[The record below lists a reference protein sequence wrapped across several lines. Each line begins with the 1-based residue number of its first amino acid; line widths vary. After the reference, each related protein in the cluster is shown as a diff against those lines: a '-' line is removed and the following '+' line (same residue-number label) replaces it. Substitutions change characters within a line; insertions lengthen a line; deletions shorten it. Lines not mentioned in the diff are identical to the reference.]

1 MLGNPERPIG
11 GLAVRTPPGVELV
24 PLGRDDFEAAVRLAR
39 LSRQLPPLDDP
50 APLRDRWEALVNN
63 ADAIAFAALGGPD
76 PVGMAVMQLRRRL
89 NYATFEGW
97 FSDLA
102 LPDQDERQAIGAS
115 LVAALVAEW
124 RLRGGHRILA
134 SVDAADD
141 RRRSLL
147 RDAGFEEG
155 FIDYRLAPVTVATE
169 APKPAGVSIRLL
181 SEADADAVTR
191 LIAEFG
197 PRRSPVPDRMEAV
210 LRTYAGHAREVAAGR
225 AASIVAD
232 LEGATVGVCTL
243 EWQRPFWTDALQA
256 WIPDLVVTEPVRGR
270 GIGRALLGAALVAA
284 RDAGAAEVR
293 LESGAQRAAAHG
305 LYRSSGFVESGR
317 TWILRRED

>member
-24 PLGRDDFEAAVRLAR
+24 PLGRDDFETAVRLAR
-39 LSRQLPPLDDP
+39 RARQVPALDDP
-50 APLRDRWEALVNN
+50 APLRDRWEALVNS
-63 ADAIAFAALGGPD
+63 ADTVVFAALAGAD
-76 PVGMAVMQLRRRL
+76 PVGMAIMQLRRRL

-97 FSDLA
+97 ISDLA
-102 LPDQDERQAIGAS
+102 LPDGDGGGEIGAA

-134 SVDAADD
+134 SVDGAEDARLAA
-141 RRRSLL
+141 L

-155 FIDYRLAPVTVATE
+155 SIDYRLAPVTVPTV
-169 APKPAGVSIRLL
+169 PMPAGVSVRPL
-181 SEADADAVTR
+181 SEVDGDAVTR

-210 LRTYAGHAREVAAGR
+210 LRTYAVHAREVAAGR
-225 AASIVAD
+225 AASVVAELD
-232 LEGATVGVCTL
+232 GTTVGVCTL
-243 EWQRPFWTDALQA
+243 EWQRPFWTDELQA

-270 GIGRALLGAALVAA
+270 GIGRSLLAAALRAA

-293 LESGAQRAAAHG
+293 LETGARRAAAHG
-305 LYRSSGFVESGR
+305 LYRSTGFVEAGR

>member
-24 PLGRDDFEAAVRLAR
+24 PLGRDDFDVAVRLAR
-39 LSRQLPPLDDP
+39 RSRRLPALDDP
-50 APLRDRWEALVNN
+50 APLRDRWEALVNSP
-63 ADAIAFAALGGPD
+63 DTVAFAALVADD
-76 PVGMAVMQLRRRL
+76 PVGIAIMQLRRRL

-97 FSDLA
+97 ISDLA
-102 LPDQDERQAIGAS
+102 VPDGDEGGAIGAA

-134 SVDAADD
+134 SVDEAADA
-141 RRRSLL
+141 RLASL
-147 RDAGFEEG
+147 RGAGFEEG
-155 FIDYRLAPVTVATE
+155 FIDYRLEPVAVPAAPNV
-169 APKPAGVSIRLL
+169 AGVSIRPLA
-181 SEADADAVTR
+181 EGDGQAVTR

-210 LRTYAGHAREVAAGR
+210 LRTYAAHAREVAAGR
-225 AASIVAD
+225 SASIVAE
-232 LEGATVGVCTL
+232 LEGRTVGVCTL
-243 EWQRPFWTDALQA
+243 EWQRPYWTDALHA

-270 GIGRALLGAALVAA
+270 GIGRSLLTAALRAA
-284 RDAGAAEVR
+284 RDAGAADVR

-305 LYRSSGFVESGR
+305 LYRSTGFVEAGR